1 VNRWF
6 GYTFGMKT
14 AISVPDDVFSE
25 VDAQAKKLGMSRSEF
40 YVRAAVKELR
50 AMSSEEVT
58 AQLNAVYDEIDS
70 SLDPALRVAQQKTL
84 QASGW

>member
-1 VNRWF
+1 
-6 GYTFGMKT
+6 MKT

-40 YVRAAVKELR
+40 YVRAVVKELR

-58 AQLNAVYDEIDS
+58 AQLNVVYSEIDS
-70 SLDPALRVAQQKTL
+70 RLDPGLRLAQKRSL
-84 QASGW
+84 LASEW

>member
-1 VNRWF
+1 
-6 GYTFGMKT
+6 MKT

-50 AMSSEEVT
+50 AMGSEEVT
-58 AQLNAVYDEIDS
+58 AQLNAVYAEIDS
-70 SLDPALRVAQQKTL
+70 SLDPALRVAQQRSIR
-84 QASGW
+84 ASEW